1 MSEQAGATFGRTG
14 GPTREV
20 SRCSFIRGVLFGIVL
35 ALIAP
40 SAALADS
47 SLSTN
52 WAGYAVH
59 RAGVRFR
66 NVSATWKQP
75 TANCNT
81 PVATYEATWVGIGGY
96 NRNSNALEQIG
107 TELDCNGSGGLRSA
121 AWYEVVPAPSRRIG
135 MTIRPGDTISATV
148 TVVGRHVTLKIAD
161 RTRHESFSKLFT
173 VPSVDVRS
181 AEWIVEAPSG
191 CFSDNSCRTLPLTNF
206 GTESFS
212 AASATTG
219 KGHRG
224 SITSSSWGRSKITL
238 APGGATFISSS
249 PVGRA
254 APSALSQNG
263 SSFLV
268 TYGQATAAAARAV
281 FAPQAALSAGA
292 LNPGGR
298 RR

>member
-1 MSEQAGATFGRTG
+1 
-14 GPTREV
+14 V
-20 SRCSFIRGVLFGIVL
+20 SRSSLISGLLFGIAM

-40 SAALADS
+40 CTALADS

-59 RAGVRFR
+59 RGGVSFR

-75 TANCNT
+75 TADCNT
-81 PVATYEATWVGIGGY
+81 PYATYEATWVGIGGY

-107 TELDCNGSGGLRSA
+107 TELDCNGSGGARSA

-148 TVVGRHVTLKIAD
+148 TVVGRRRVTLKIAD
-161 RTRHESFSKLFT
+161 RTRHESFSRQLT
-173 VPSVDVRS
+173 VSTVDVRS

-206 GTESFS
+206 GTESFT
-212 AASATTG
+212 AASATTA
-219 KGHRG
+219 KGRHG
-224 SITSSSWGRSKITL
+224 SITSSLWGRSKITL
-238 APGGATFISSS
+238 APRGATFISSGS
-249 PVGRA
+249 AGRA
-254 APSALSQNG
+254 APSALAQSG

-281 FAPQAALSAGA
+281 FAAPAATGAGA
-292 LNPGGR
+292 FDPGGR